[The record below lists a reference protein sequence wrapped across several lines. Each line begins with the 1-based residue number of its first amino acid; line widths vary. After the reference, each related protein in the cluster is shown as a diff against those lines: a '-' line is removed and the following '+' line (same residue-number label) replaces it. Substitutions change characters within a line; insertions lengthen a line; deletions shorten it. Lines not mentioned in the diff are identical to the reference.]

1 MDTPDS
7 RHTTTQD
14 WTRLQNVITRLYLN
28 EDKTLEEVKSY
39 MEEHHGFYSTV
50 SMYKKKLAAWGAFK
64 NLRFDE
70 VLQIL
75 YLKKHRDRTQKPSTF
90 YIRSR
95 EVDNG
100 NLQVYLSR
108 NPSVF
113 AKLEA
118 GATPS
123 PEAIR
128 DVTCRTPPLGSSAS
142 ASKRLSPLPMRSIPV
157 ERRRSPVPS
166 FPEDMFQALHVYL
179 DQSFKTGVWSWSDSH
194 CWNTH
199 GRSGP
204 SGLLSSLLD
213 RCITV
218 SLSASR
224 QAQPGMARK
233 ALDTPLSMLVRVFR
247 NPPPILIPKIL
258 ATSAHLSRI
267 GCGEVRALLLH
278 FCQDLSMATYGQ
290 KSPLTRFWKSFLSIP
305 YIEQRNATERVLA
318 LCVSEY
324 STRLGSTHPLT
335 IETYLKYFDAVDRE
349 KDPRVQLQ
357 SLQYYLSK
365 IRNNFADRS
374 LFGLLKLE
382 HALATCKLN
391 LDQGY
396 LDKAEEALSRLGP
409 NSLAAR
415 DESFRCLWLG
425 YIKCIRGDFQGAE
438 FLYKHSVFAARLTGS
453 RDCILESLFQLETFL
468 LHMKQPVDAEK
479 IRSERFRMFRKLD
492 SLVWADQSEPHLR
505 NNTTSP
511 MISIIHIGSTKSNTK
526 WRPSAFN
533 EVIEYVR
540 ASNSPPS

>member
-7 RHTTTQD
+7 HHTTTQD
-14 WTRLQNVITRLYLN
+14 WARLQDVITRLYLDQ
-28 EDKTLEEVKSY
+28 DKTLEEVKSY

-75 YLKKHRDRTQKPSTF
+75 YLKKHRDKNRKPSTF

-118 GATPS
+118 GAAPN

-128 DVTCRTPPLGSSAS
+128 DVTCRTPPLGSSRS
-142 ASKRLSPLPMRSIPV
+142 VSKRLSPLPVRSIPV
-157 ERRRSPVPS
+157 ERRSPVPS

-179 DQSFKTGVWSWSDSH
+179 DKSFQNGLWSWSDSH

-213 RCITV
+213 RCITI

-224 QAQPGMARK
+224 QARPGTVRR
-233 ALDTPLSMLVRVFR
+233 ALDTPFAMLVRVFR

-258 ATSAHLSRI
+258 ATAAHLNRI
-267 GCGEVRALLLH
+267 GCGEVRALLLQ
-278 FCQDLSMATYGQ
+278 FCQDLSMATHGQ
-290 KSPLTRFWKSFLSIP
+290 KSPLTRFWKSFVSIP
-305 YIEQRNATERVLA
+305 FVEQRNATERVLA

-335 IETYLKYFDAVDRE
+335 IETYLKYFDAVERE

-357 SLQYYLSK
+357 SLQYHLSK
-365 IRNNFADRS
+365 ICDNFPDRS
-374 LFGLLKLE
+374 LLGLLKLE

-391 LDQGY
+391 LDQGFP
-396 LDKAEEALSRLGP
+396 DKAEEALSRLGS
-409 NSLAAR
+409 NLLAAR

-425 YIKCIRGDFQGAE
+425 YIKCVRGDFRGAE
-438 FLYKHSVFAARLTGS
+438 YLYRNSVFAARLTGS
-453 RDCILESLFQLETFL
+453 RDCVLESLFQLETFL
-468 LHMKQPVDAEK
+468 LHIKQPFEAEK
-479 IRSERFRMFRKLD
+479 IRAERFQIFLKLD
-492 SLVWADQSEPHLR
+492 SLVWADQSEPHLK
-505 NNTTSP
+505 NHTTSP
-511 MISIIHIGSTKSNTK
+511 MIAIIHIGSTKNNAK
-526 WRPSAFN
+526 WRPSAFS
-533 EVIEYVR
+533 EVAEYVR
-540 ASNSPPS
+540 ASNSPP

>member
-7 RHTTTQD
+7 HHTTTQD
-14 WTRLQNVITRLYLN
+14 WARLRDVITRLYLD
-28 EDKTLEEVKSY
+28 EDKTLDEVKSY

-95 EVDNG
+95 EVDND

-113 AKLEA
+113 AKLDA
-118 GATPS
+118 GATPN

-128 DVTCRTPPLGSSAS
+128 DVTCRTPPLGSSAP
-142 ASKRLSPLPMRSIPV
+142 ASKRLSPSPMRSIPV

-179 DQSFKTGVWSWSDSH
+179 DQSFETGLWSWSDSY

-204 SGLLSSLLD
+204 SGLLSALLD
-213 RCITV
+213 RCITI
-218 SLSASR
+218 SLSVSR
-224 QAQPGMARK
+224 QAQPGTVRK
-233 ALDTPLSMLVRVFR
+233 ALDTPFSML
-247 NPPPILIPKIL
+247 
-258 ATSAHLSRI
+258 
-267 GCGEVRALLLH
+267 
-278 FCQDLSMATYGQ
+278 DLSMATYGQ
-290 KSPLTRFWKSFLSIP
+290 KSPLTRFWKSFVSIP
-305 YIEQRNATERVLA
+305 YVEQRNATERVLA

-324 STRLGSTHPLT
+324 STRLGPTHPLT
-335 IETYLKYFDAVDRE
+335 IETYLKYFDAVERE

-357 SLQYYLSK
+357 SLQYHLSK
-365 IRNNFADRS
+365 IRGNFADRP
-374 LFGLLKLE
+374 LLGLLKLE

-409 NSLAAR
+409 NSLVAR

-453 RDCILESLFQLETFL
+453 RECILESLFQLETFL
-468 LHMKQPVDAEK
+468 LHTKQPFDAEK
-479 IRSERFRMFRKLD
+479 IRAERFRMFRKLD
-492 SLVWADQSEPHLR
+492 SLVWADQSEPHLTNLT

-533 EVIEYVR
+533 EVTEYVR